1 MTILDL
7 LILGF
12 IFIFS
17 LKFSASAIIYAPLL
31 LGLPHIAADFI
42 YFFFNRQ
49 FPKRMATILIL
60 SAISLVLMSFLLD
73 TKTFLV
79 AGLLAP
85 ILSVSLVKTENSK
98 NKYAIIL
105 GLLLILFI
113 FLLYP
118 HNFQKSLI
126 LGHNLFA
133 LVAWFVIRENDLNKI
148 KITAF
153 ITTIGSLLIL
163 SYSDERWLTLNCFL
177 QLIHYLI
184 WIKFIPRSKVF
195 LFYTAIY
202 LVLVGIFLFFSISSI
217 SHANWKDYYLNIF
230 QFHVFLEITI
240 LTHVIL
246 EKERHPKISHALV

>member
-42 YFFFNRQ
+42 YFFFNKK
-49 FPKRMATILIL
+49 FPKRLATILLL
-60 SAISLVLMSFLLD
+60 SAVSLIFMSFLLN
-73 TKTFLV
+73 TKAFLV
-79 AGLLAP
+79 VGLMTP
-85 ILSVSLVKTENSK
+85 ILSLVLIKTENSK
-98 NKYAIIL
+98 NKYAVIL
-105 GLLLILFI
+105 GLILIFLI

-118 HNFQKSLI
+118 HSFQKSLI
-126 LGHNLFA
+126 LGHNLVA
-133 LVAWFVIRENDLNKI
+133 LIAWFVIRENDLNKI
-148 KITAF
+148 RITAF

-163 SYSDERWLTLNCFL
+163 FYSDESWLTLNCFL

-195 LFYTAIY
+195 LFYTATY
-202 LVLVGIFLFFSISSI
+202 LVLVGIFLFFSTSSI

-230 QFHVFLEITI
+230 QFHVFLEITV
-240 LTHVIL
+240 LAHVIL
-246 EKERHPKISHALV
+246 EKERHPKISYALV